1 MKNLLY
7 KELNL
12 VINPLFFIVALTGA
26 LLLIP
31 QWPYL
36 IAMMYF
42 FFITV
47 PNVFQVGKASNDIGF
62 TVMLPVRKRDVV
74 KARLYAIML
83 LELVQIA
90 AAVPFAILNNA
101 LYPAGN
107 VMIDANIAFFGLTF
121 VMYGLFNLVF
131 FPMFYKTAYKMAA
144 AIIAS
149 MSAAILFAAFA
160 EVLVQVSA
168 GAAYV
173 LDGISGAALVRQLP
187 VLAAGIALFALLN
200 WGAYCISARRFER
213 VDL

>member
-7 KELNL
+7 KELKL
-12 VINPLFFIVALTGA
+12 VINPLFYLIALTGV

-47 PNVFQVGKASNDIGF
+47 PNVFQTGKVANDIGF
-62 TVMLPVRKRDVV
+62 TVMLPVRKSDVV
-74 KARLYAIML
+74 KARLYAIAF

-90 AAVPFAILNNA
+90 VAVPFAILNNA
-101 LYPAGN
+101 LYPQGN
-107 VMIDANIAFFGLTF
+107 FMIDANIAFFGLTF
-121 VMYGLFNLVF
+121 AMYGLFNLVF
-131 FPMFYKTAYKMAA
+131 FPMFYRTAYKMGG

-149 MSAAILFAAFA
+149 ILAAVLFATAAETMALMIPSAA
-160 EVLVQVSA
+160 S
-168 GAAYV
+168 V
-173 LDGISGAALVRQLP
+173 LDGISQAALVRQLP
-187 VLAAGIALFALLN
+187 VLAVGIAVFAVFSWL
-200 WGAYCISARRFER
+200 AYRVSARRFER